1 MTPAT
6 NEPSGGEREEVP
18 PPPQSKEA
26 ADAPRYPDYGPAA
39 AGAMDAIALLQ
50 RKGELELKRRTAGQP
65 LAARRLMALAE
76 THRCQGNFEAAIEI
90 YEQVAS
96 AQRGDWRKAAWLHA
110 MLRQGQLPF
119 VPPSGVWPAPFV
131 YIENLLPRTEHERVL
146 AIALALAPRFQQAR
160 LGSGEYRHV
169 DESRRRGLAI
179 DQVGCEEL
187 RSLLVPRLRPLL
199 VGIQERL
206 RLSPNAP
213 YRFSHIDLAAY
224 PHGNFGGAHRDA
236 SPRPYPRL
244 SLNAVYFFHR
254 QPLTFTG
261 GDLLLYDTDV
271 ETGISSRLA
280 FSRIAPTSNSLV
292 LLPASYWHAVT
303 QVASR
308 SSALRDAR
316 LSACFSVFDEEP
328 EESDG
333 G

>member
-1 MTPAT
+1 MAPT
-6 NEPSGGEREEVP
+6 NDP
-18 PPPQSKEA
+18 P
-26 ADAPRYPDYGPAA
+26 APRFPDYDPTAA
-39 AGAMDAIALLQ
+39 SAMDAIALLQ

-65 LAARRLMALAE
+65 LAARPLMALAE
-76 THRCQGNFEAAIEI
+76 THRCQGNFKAAIEI

-96 AQRGDWRKAAWLHA
+96 ARLGDWRKAAWLRA
-110 MLRQGQLPF
+110 MLRQEPLPF

-131 YIENLLPRTEHERVL
+131 YIENYLPRTEHERVL
-146 AIALALAPRFQQAR
+146 AIALSLAPRFSKAR
-160 LGSGEYRHV
+160 LGSGEHRHV

-179 DQVGCEEL
+179 DQVGCDAL
-187 RSLLVPRLRPLL
+187 RGLLVPRLRPLL
-199 VGIQERL
+199 SSIQERL
-206 RLSPNAP
+206 RLSPHAP
-213 YRFSHIDLAAY
+213 HRFSHIDLAAY
-224 PHGNFGGAHRDA
+224 PHGNFGGAHRDS

-254 QPLTFTG
+254 EPLTFTG

-308 SSALRDAR
+308 SSELRDAR
-316 LSACFSVFDEEP
+316 LSACFSVFEEP

>member
-1 MTPAT
+1 MPPAIGDHT
-6 NEPSGGEREEVP
+6 DVP
-18 PPPQSKEA
+18 PLRDYFGVA
-26 ADAPRYPDYGPAA
+26 AV
-39 AGAMDAIALLQ
+39 DAIAELH
-50 RKGELELKRRTAGQP
+50 RKGELELQRQRRRAG
-65 LAARRLMALAE
+65 RRSGRPVAGRPLMALAE
-76 THRCQGNFEAAIEI
+76 SHRYQGNFSAAIEV
-90 YEQVAS
+90 YEQVVA
-96 AQRGDWRKAAWLHA
+96 ARLGDWRKAAWLRA
-110 MLRQGQLPF
+110 MLRQEQLPF

-131 YIENLLPRTEHERVL
+131 YIENFLPQTEHERVL
-146 AIALALAPRFQQAR
+146 AIALSLAPRFSKAR
-160 LGSGEYRHV
+160 LGRGESRHV
-169 DESRRRGLAI
+169 DEARRRGLAI
-179 DQVGCEEL
+179 DRVGCDAL
-187 RSLLVPRLRPLL
+187 RRLLVPRLHPLL
-199 VGIQERL
+199 SRIQKRL
-206 RLSPNAP
+206 RLSPHAP
-213 YRFSHIDLAAY
+213 HRFSHIDLAAY

-236 SPRPYPRL
+236 SPRPYPQL

-292 LLPASYWHAVT
+292 MLPASYWHAVT